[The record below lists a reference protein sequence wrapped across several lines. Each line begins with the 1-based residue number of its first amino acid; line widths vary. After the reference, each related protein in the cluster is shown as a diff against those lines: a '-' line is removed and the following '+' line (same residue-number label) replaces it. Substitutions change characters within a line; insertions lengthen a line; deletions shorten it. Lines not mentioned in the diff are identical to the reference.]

1 MKSIFI
7 ILFFSF
13 SFSSL
18 AQTEGGSLT
27 YKDLKDLAG
36 NWGGTMVYTAETSQL
51 TFQSKLE
58 IVDMKDSL
66 MFSFINT
73 GADGKQVTEKYAM
86 YIYDNGNKLRF
97 DSNEFEIVAIRRRGV
112 RLTIIIE
119 REGVDKYRSAEFQD
133 TIIIGPV
140 NLNIER
146 KIRYTDAVDYF
157 IRSRISLTKK

>member
-1 MKSIFI
+1 MKAIFI

-18 AQTEGGSLT
+18 AQIEGGILT

-140 NLNIER
+140 NLNIEK
-146 KIRYTDAVDYF
+146 KIRYADAVDYF

>member
-1 MKSIFI
+1 MKAIFI

-18 AQTEGGSLT
+18 AQIEGGSLT

-140 NLNIER
+140 NLNIEK
-146 KIRYTDAVDYF
+146 KIRYADAVDYF

>member
-66 MFSFINT
+66 LFSFINT

-140 NLNIER
+140 NLNIEK
-146 KIRYTDAVDYF
+146 KIRYADAVDYF

>member
-1 MKSIFI
+1 MKAIFI

-18 AQTEGGSLT
+18 AQIEGGSLT

-140 NLNIER
+140 NLNIEK
-146 KIRYTDAVDYF
+146 KIRYADAVDYF
-157 IRSRISLTKK
+157 IRSRTSLTKK

>member
-1 MKSIFI
+1 MKAIFI

-18 AQTEGGSLT
+18 AQIEGGSLT

-86 YIYDNGNKLRF
+86 YIFENGNKLRF

-157 IRSRISLTKK
+157 IRSRTSLTKK